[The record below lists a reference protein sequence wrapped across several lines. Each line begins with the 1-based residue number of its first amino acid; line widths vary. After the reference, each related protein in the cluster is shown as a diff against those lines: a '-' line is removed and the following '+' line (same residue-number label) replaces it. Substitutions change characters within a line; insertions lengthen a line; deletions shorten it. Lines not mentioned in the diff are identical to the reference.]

1 MPSKRSAS
9 GTSND
14 GSTDASGV
22 PGDVIRAADELLT
35 AAKSNAAPLTKKSRQ
50 RIQKLG
56 RQLEAAR
63 ATEAKR
69 LRQKAKAE
77 QQVAKFERLAGDAAA
92 AIVSLVGRIRDEARE
107 AVGSGSG
114 TSSAANPKAVAPKP
128 RSTAPKPKARTA
140 SRAKAS
146 ASAPTTTRAKAKP
159 ATATSASARKTT
171 TTARQ
176 PATPRKPTTARKT
189 TSGTSRTTTTR
200 RPGTRPRKPSA

>member
-1 MPSKRSAS
+1 MPSKRIPS

-35 AAKSNAAPLTKKSRQ
+35 AAKSNAAPLTKKTRQ

-77 QQVAKFERLAGDAAA
+77 QQVAKFDRLAADAAA

-107 AVGSGSG
+107 AVGGASS
-114 TSSAANPKAVAPKP
+114 TSAAAKPKAVARKP
-128 RSTAPKPKARTA
+128 RSTAPKPKAPTGA
-140 SRAKAS
+140 RAKAS
-146 ASAPTTTRAKAKP
+146 TAAPVTTRATAKP
-159 ATATSASARKTT
+159 ATGTAASARKTT
-171 TTARQ
+171 TTARK
-176 PATPRKPTTARKT
+176 PATPRKATTARKAAT
-189 TSGTSRTTTTR
+189 GTRRTTTTR
-200 RPGTRPRKPSA
+200 RPVRRSRKPSA